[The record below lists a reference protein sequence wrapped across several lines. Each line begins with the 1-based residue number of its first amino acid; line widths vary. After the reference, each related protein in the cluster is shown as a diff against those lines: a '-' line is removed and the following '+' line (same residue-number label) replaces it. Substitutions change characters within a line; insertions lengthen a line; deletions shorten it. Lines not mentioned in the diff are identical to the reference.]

1 MWLML
6 IDAIKD
12 KEAWKKTFTDP
23 GVLGILIV
31 LLTILLAELTGA
43 RLTP

>member
-1 MWLML
+1 MWL
-6 IDAIKD
+6 IDMIKD

-31 LLTILLAELTGA
+31 LIAILVAELTGA